1 MRPLL
6 SKDYS
11 SIDDL
16 NQDILSIAQT
26 LQSSAIMHIPAKK
39 KKPQHTQKIYDKMLS
54 NLCWKSR
61 CAFRRWKEANRP
73 RSSEFYDD
81 ERKCK
86 RDVQQYL
93 NKKRAIL
100 ERKRIQKRDN
110 MFNDK
115 HPRRFQ
121 STAASK
127 HIPEKL
133 LVNNTRITDPSCVL
147 STWAEHF
154 ESLSKS
160 QITSSVPLTEIHKRV
175 QDME

>member
-1 MRPLL
+1 
-6 SKDYS
+6 
-11 SIDDL
+11 
-16 NQDILSIAQT
+16 
-26 LQSSAIMHIPAKK
+26 
-39 KKPQHTQKIYDKMLS
+39 
-54 NLCWKSR
+54 
-61 CAFRRWKEANRP
+61 
-73 RSSEFYDD
+73 
-81 ERKCK
+81 
-86 RDVQQYL
+86 
-93 NKKRAIL
+93 
-100 ERKRIQKRDN
+100 

-133 LVNNTRITDPSCVL
+133 LVNNTLITDSSCVM